1 LPDRNFDEEREARLA
16 QLSLSTFV
24 MRGHTFTI
32 RDDVNPNVIILFDDL
47 GGTHAE
53 EKSQADQIRIID
65 EVMQSLVMPS
75 DAEAYQTMR
84 ATDSPGL
91 MELLDAAQ
99 WCVEQITSRPFGQ
112 ASGSGTS
119 PTGQTS
125 PVASTAPALRVAVGE
140 SGITA
145 SETPST

>member
-1 LPDRNFDEEREARLA
+1 MSSRNFDEERQARLA

-24 MRGHTFTI
+24 MRGRTFTI

-75 DAEAYQTMR
+75 DAEAYKQMR
-84 ATDSPGL
+84 ETDSPGL

-99 WCVEQITSRPFGQ
+99 WCVEQITSRPFQ
-112 ASGSGTS
+112 QRSVSGGSADGARPQEQST
-119 PTGQTS
+119 
-125 PVASTAPALRVAVGE
+125 VAALRVQVSE
-140 SGITA
+140 SGVSA
-145 SETPST
+145 SETG